1 MKRNKN
7 IPGQC
12 KGSVTLFASMTIML
26 VAQVVFLLLE
36 GVRYD
41 LEKTMSTIQSKAAVE
56 SVMAQY
62 CKPLWEEYHLLSYD
76 IGNSQGDVDLTQI
89 ENEFIYCSKEAEGR
103 SLLNGKLLGTEVDKY
118 TVLTDNDCQAYIA
131 MVGSY
136 MKENF
141 AYEEA
146 KLLYSYYKS
155 LKEVKEGDSYQDE
168 YIDDAID
175 ALKEKEEGEN
185 SNGENSSRTPHSVK
199 ASIVKSK
206 KEDKKVDRKQD
217 NKEEK
222 KEDNPLEDV
231 NKTRASGT
239 LALVL
244 GKDEKISNKK
254 IHEDPVSQ
262 RTLNSGLNSSSYET
276 SWVDKV
282 LLCQYVSTYM
292 SCYTNP
298 KSHHLDYEMEYLLG
312 GKDSDEDNLKKV
324 VNELLIIREAANMLH
339 IVSSATKRAE
349 AAALATAIA
358 GISVN
363 PAIIKA
369 VEIGLMAAWAY
380 CESIMDLRTLLQG
393 GRVPM
398 IKSEETWTCGIKGI
412 SQSLAGKGKA
422 KESKLGLNYMEYMAV
437 LLMFSGEKRIATRSM
452 DLQEATVRDSEG
464 YQNVRM
470 DNMACSISVEAE
482 FQYNTI
488 FGSFVS
494 LIKGP
499 GKSAK
504 KKVKAEYA
512 YIK

>member
-1 MKRNKN
+1 MKTKKN
-7 IPGQC
+7 IPGQR

-36 GVRYD
+36 GARYD
-41 LEKTMSTIQSKAAVE
+41 LEKTMSIIQSKAAVE

-62 CKPLWEEYHLLSYD
+62 CKPLWQEYHLLSYD

-89 ENEFIYCSKEAEGR
+89 ENEFTYCTKEAEGR
-103 SLLNGKLLGTEVDKY
+103 SLLNGKLLGTELEKY
-118 TVLTDNDCQAYIA
+118 TVLTDNDCQAYVA

-175 ALKEKEEGEN
+175 ALEEKEEEKG
-185 SNGENSSRTPHSVK
+185 NGEDRNKAPNNLK
-199 ASIVKSK
+199 ASLVRSK
-206 KEDKKVDRKQD
+206 
-217 NKEEK
+217 KEEK
-222 KEDNPLEDV
+222 KEEKEEKEEDNPLEDV
-231 NKTRASGT
+231 DKTRASGT

-244 GKDEKISNKK
+244 GKDEKISNKE
-254 IHEDPVSQ
+254 IHEEPVSE
-262 RTLNSGLNSSSYET
+262 RTLNTGLNSCSYET
-276 SWVDKV
+276 NWLDKV
-282 LLCQYVSTYM
+282 FLCQYVSTYM

-312 GKDSDEDNLKKV
+312 GKSSDEDNLKKV
-324 VNELLIIREAANMLH
+324 VNELLIIREASNMLH
-339 IVSSATKRAE
+339 ILSSATKRAE
-349 AAALATAIA
+349 AATLATAIA

-369 VEIGLMAAWAY
+369 VEIGLMAAWAF

-398 IKSEETWTCGIKGI
+398 IKSEETWTSGIKGI

-422 KESKLGLNYMEYMAV
+422 KESKLGLNYREYLAI
-437 LLMFSGEKRIATRSM
+437 LLMFSGEKSISMRSM
-452 DLQEATVRDSEG
+452 DVQEATVRDSQG